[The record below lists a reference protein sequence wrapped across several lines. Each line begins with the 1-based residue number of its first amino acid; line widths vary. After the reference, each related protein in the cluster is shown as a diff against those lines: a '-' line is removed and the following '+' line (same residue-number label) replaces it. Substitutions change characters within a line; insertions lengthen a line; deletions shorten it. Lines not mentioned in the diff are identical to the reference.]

1 MQDDLR
7 KLKKS
12 TGNNSDSDSD
22 SSETRRKRRKA
33 GPSYLEQ
40 ELAKYSKGK
49 GRGRA
54 AASKGGKR
62 AKRDEEED
70 LLAELGAFSK
80 RVIAD
85 QAEEDEDRGM
95 DMQEDVSGL
104 GGGGIGDGNG
114 EEGLEVDDDV
124 AWMRHRL
131 KFQVDEKELTRRAEE
146 EYSVSHAKV

>member
-7 KLKKS
+7 KLKKAA
-12 TGNNSDSDSD
+12 GNDSDSESD
-22 SSETRRKRRKA
+22 SSETRRKRRK

-40 ELAKYSKGK
+40 ELAKYSKG
-49 GRGRA
+49 RGRA
-54 AASKGGKR
+54 AASRGGGKR
-62 AKRDEEED
+62 GKRDEEDE

-80 RVIAD
+80 RVVAD
-85 QAEEDEDRGM
+85 QADEGEERDADLGENG
-95 DMQEDVSGL
+95 EV
-104 GGGGIGDGNG
+104 GGGG

-146 EYSVSHAKV
+146 EYSVSLSFFMKTPMSWC